1 MRTEGKIIQWMILE
15 NYEMKDLI
23 FELLAHSFLGSG
35 SNSSPNYFTLKN
47 SVQDKYNILTSDTT
61 KMGNNY
67 SR

>member
-15 NYEMKDLI
+15 NHEMKVLI

-35 SNSSPNYFTLKN
+35 LNSSPNYFTLKN
-47 SVQDKYNILTSDTT
+47 SVQDKHDILILDTT

-67 SR
+67 SK